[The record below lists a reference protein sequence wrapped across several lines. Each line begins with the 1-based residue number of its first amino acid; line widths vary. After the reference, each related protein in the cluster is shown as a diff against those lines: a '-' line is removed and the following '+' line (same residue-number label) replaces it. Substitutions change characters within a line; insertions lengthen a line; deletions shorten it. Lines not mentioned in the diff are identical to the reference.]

1 MMIGGSHLL
10 NALGVNAGMVLGRL
24 ERFEQQVQNLQT
36 MALGFGAAAGH
47 MGPSALAQML
57 QMGGIPP
64 AAHMSAPPWGH
75 CACPGRYAMPRTF
88 DFGAAPGQNPFGLP
102 ALFARHQGGRFER
115 LLNRNPFARAQA
127 EMMLG
132 GRILPDGLADG
143 RITVQP
149 FAPGFFPAGGAG
161 NMAAGHAMHALNQL
175 QQAAYSAGFNA
186 GGGGAA
192 MAGYNQMMLGGL
204 ANLLGTMAQGA
215 GPGGAPAFG
224 NRGAG
229 GAPVN
234 PAFQNGN
241 NPFEVGGQIPAARNP
256 NGGQI
261 KWANPA
267 GVRGGDVSAVLND
280 PSLTVEDQVV
290 LMLMMIMKQMDK
302 KIKAQADYVNKIQQ
316 QANKGEQGGDAPSID
331 VETMKLKRMVDKR
344 SQMFD
349 FLRQIVDKYNQTAK
363 NMIDSI
369 GR

>member
-1 MMIGGSHLL
+1 MMIGGSHFL
-10 NALGVNAGMVLGRL
+10 NALGVNSGMVLGRL

-36 MALGFGAAAGH
+36 LALDFGATSGH
-47 MGPSALAQML
+47 MGPAALAQML

-88 DFGAAPGQNPFGLP
+88 DFGAAPGHAPFSLP
-102 ALFARHQGGRFER
+102 ALFARHQGAKLER
-115 LLNRNPFARAQA
+115 LLNQNPFARAQA

-132 GRILPDGLADG
+132 GRILPDGMADG

-161 NMAAGHAMHALNQL
+161 NLAAGHAMNALNQL
-175 QQAAYSAGFNA
+175 QQAAYSAGFGA
-186 GGGGAA
+186 GMGAA
-192 MAGYNQMMLGGL
+192 SGFNDMMLGGL
-204 ANLLGTMAQGA
+204 ANLLGMMSGA
-215 GPGGAPAFG
+215 GAP
-224 NRGAG
+224 GAG
-229 GAPVN
+229 GAGAPGGGNVN
-234 PAFQNGN
+234 PAFANGN
-241 NPFEVGGQIPAARNP
+241 NPFDPGGQIPAARNP
-256 NGGQI
+256 NGGNI
-261 KWANPA
+261 KWADPA
-267 GVRGGDVSAVLND
+267 GVRNGDVSAVLND

-316 QANKGEQGGDAPSID
+316 QANEGEQGGDAPSID
-331 VETMKLKRMVDKR
+331 VETMKLKRLVDKR